1 MKKKISDELLV
12 KAVGGCISCAEARKI
27 AEDAGVPY
35 GEVGTAADELH
46 IKITGC
52 ELGCF

>member
-1 MKKKISDELLV
+1 MKDKVIEEVKKKAV
-12 KAVGGCISCAEARKI
+12 KGRLPCPVARKI
-27 AEDAGVPY
+27 AEKLSVSY
-35 GEVGTAADELH
+35 KEVGRAADELN